1 MSIASEKTRIESARN
16 RIRNHLVSLGIS
28 SGTEKIDTLADQ
40 VESISMPVL
49 TGNAEVGDVRAGKT
63 FYNTN
68 ANAKQT
74 GTLVVQDTPSN
85 PYLLYLDDNNLP
97 QTASI
102 TDISALCNW
111 SAGTSYITVGGKS
124 VQKNKVLAV
133 FLDNYSGSNIAIGNY
148 FCAEMSSLSTLT
160 LPSGLTSIGNSFLYN
175 CTSFSRKLTLPSGLT
190 SIGNSFLRG
199 CTSYNRLLA
208 LPSGLTSIGGYFLS
222 NCTSMISEITAYCAA
237 SPTDTG
243 SLSATDENAP
253 MYKYGITVNGTYA
266 STWKS
271 RLPNRTSSPY
281 RKLI

>member
-160 LPSGLTSIGNSFLYN
+160 LPSGLTSIGNSFL
-175 CTSFSRKLTLPSGLT
+175 
-190 SIGNSFLRG
+190 RG